1 MNNTIFISIKGG
13 VIQSINVTDDLDSIK
28 AVVIDFDVQGI
39 EDSTLNLVDGQWA
52 VIFNYGV
59 EKIADGDVEHFE
71 GIVKKGTKG

>member
-13 VIQSINVTDDLDSIK
+13 VIQSINVTDDLGSIK
-28 AVVIDFDVQGI
+28 ALVIDFDIQGK
-39 EDSTLNLVDGQWA
+39 EMLDLVDGQWA

-71 GIVKKGTKG
+71 EIVKKGEG